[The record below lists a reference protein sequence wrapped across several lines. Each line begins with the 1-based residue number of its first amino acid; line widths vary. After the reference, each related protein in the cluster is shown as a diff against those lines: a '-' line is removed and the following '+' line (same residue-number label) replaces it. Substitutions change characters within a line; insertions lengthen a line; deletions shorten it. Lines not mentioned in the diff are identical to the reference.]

1 MNYTDNSVMDFVILL
16 LGGAVLG
23 LAGVFVRLA
32 DTTASLGPFASA
44 FWRMAVA
51 APFLLAWAAVA
62 WAVPARKQ
70 QPAPA
75 LATPVQAYRSR
86 PSPPALLAHWP
97 TWGLALF
104 AAAMFALD
112 LVFFHLAVTW
122 TAVGNATLESNF
134 APVLI
139 TLAFWVITRNAPRP
153 VFLAGLAAALGGAA
167 LMIGPNFGHSRALLG
182 DASGLFSAVFYAAY
196 QVGIQQARQR
206 LSTAPVMA
214 VVTLLAAVVLWP
226 FALAEGRLLPTAS
239 IGWLRVLGLALLVQ
253 IGGQVVIA
261 YAVRR
266 LNPALSSVGLLVQPA
281 MAVVYAWILLG
292 EALTAPQLLG
302 AGLVLAGIY
311 LARKGM

>member
-1 MNYTDNSVMDFVILL
+1 MDFVILL

-32 DTTASLGPFASA
+32 DTTANLGPFASA

-51 APFLLAWAAVA
+51 TPFLLAWAAAHRAHRPTVSTA
-62 WAVPARKQ
+62 
-70 QPAPA
+70 
-75 LATPVQAYRSR
+75 ATPTPNPPLVFSTR
-86 PSPPALLAHWP
+86 PAPPALLAHWP

-122 TAVGNATLESNF
+122 TAVGNATLESNL

-139 TLAFWVITRNAPRP
+139 TLAFWVLTRNAPRP
-153 VFLAGLAAALGGAA
+153 VFVAGLAAALGGAA
-167 LMIGPNFGHSRALLG
+167 LMIGPNFGNSRALLG
-182 DASGLFSAVFYAAY
+182 DASGLVSAVFYAAY

-206 LSTAPVMA
+206 LSTAPLMA

-226 FALAEGRLLPTAS
+226 FALAEGRLWPTAA
-239 IGWLRVLGLALLVQ
+239 IGWVWVLGLALLVQ

-281 MAVVYAWILLG
+281 MAVVYAWVLLG
-292 EALTAPQLLG
+292 EALSGWQLLG
-302 AGLVLAGIY
+302 AGLVLGGIY
-311 LARKGM
+311 LARKGF